1 MKQKKLP
8 LILIILGFLV
18 SASFS
23 FYIVQ
28 KYDKNFI
35 TSDGNISHYLI
46 KGDAEYYFEEASL
59 IKNQLKDNVNFL
71 ETGFEYKASFLH
83 PRILAIFFSI
93 IDEDIKI
100 NSPSNEEIKIFNSNN
115 KKLLFLLF
123 QSLVFYLSIY
133 IFFKKAQKKINY
145 KILLIVIL
153 FLCFEP
159 TIIQFNSSFLT
170 ESIYFSLLILL
181 LALLIDLKKS
191 FITNVGIG
199 LLIGIMYL
207 QRTVSLYLILPIII
221 YYIFCFKNLPCVL
234 KSIFFIVIG
243 QIVVLTFLGY
253 SNYKRADIFYIS
265 PWQTKFAMYHY
276 ITDDLISK
284 ANKIDPKEA
293 KKKRITEKKI
303 WIEDNKIDLD
313 KEKDR
318 RKLYNYYQGYFFEK
332 FKTYPYE
339 GIKIVVWKS
348 LQTGIL
354 DPGFVYSYIHQ
365 DRTIKK
371 YWKINNL
378 FELPEKI
385 IYSLMIYLFSFIG
398 FVYCL
403 KKKNNLTILFLLIG
417 LYHISVLGWTGVS
430 RYSVPSLICI
440 SLFFANGVFSIKL
453 FHEKNNFNSLF
464 KRK

>member
-1 MKQKKLP
+1 M
-8 LILIILGFLV
+8 
-18 SASFS
+18 
-23 FYIVQ
+23 
-28 KYDKNFI
+28 
-35 TSDGNISHYLI
+35 
-46 KGDAEYYFEEASL
+46 
-59 IKNQLKDNVNFL
+59 
-71 ETGFEYKASFLH
+71 
-83 PRILAIFFSI
+83 
-93 IDEDIKI
+93 
-100 NSPSNEEIKIFNSNN
+100 
-115 KKLLFLLF
+115 
-123 QSLVFYLSIY
+123 
-133 IFFKKAQKKINY
+133 
-145 KILLIVIL
+145 
-153 FLCFEP
+153 
-159 TIIQFNSSFLT
+159 T

-221 YYIFCFKNLPCVL
+221 YYIFCFKNLHCVL

>member
-253 SNYKRADIFYIS
+253 SNYKRADIFYGK
-265 PWQTKFAMYHY
+265 Q
-276 ITDDLISK
+276 
-284 ANKIDPKEA
+284 
-293 KKKRITEKKI
+293 
-303 WIEDNKIDLD
+303 
-313 KEKDR
+313 
-318 RKLYNYYQGYFFEK
+318 
-332 FKTYPYE
+332 
-339 GIKIVVWKS
+339 S
-348 LQTGIL
+348 L
-354 DPGFVYSYIHQ
+354 PC
-365 DRTIKK
+365 
-371 YWKINNL
+371 
-378 FELPEKI
+378 I
-385 IYSLMIYLFSFIG
+385 II
-398 FVYCL
+398 
-403 KKKNNLTILFLLIG
+403 
-417 LYHISVLGWTGVS
+417 
-430 RYSVPSLICI
+430 
-440 SLFFANGVFSIKL
+440 
-453 FHEKNNFNSLF
+453 
-464 KRK
+464 